1 MLSNAAVPLALDLTT
16 AKITSWAII
25 AVLVLIALGV
35 LFVVRAVLTK
45 VISVVLI
52 FIFASA
58 IYIQRDNL
66 AACPKT
72 CECTFFGIHL
82 KIPDAQLADKCTVA
96 VTG

>member
-1 MLSNAAVPLALDLTT
+1 MPSALELTT
-16 AKITSWAII
+16 AKTVSWVVI
-25 AVLVLIALGV
+25 AVLVLLALGV
-35 LFVVRAVLTK
+35 LIVVRAVITK

-52 FIFASA
+52 VIFASA

-66 AACPKT
+66 AECPKT

-82 KIPDAQLADKCTVA
+82 KIPDQQLADKCTQA